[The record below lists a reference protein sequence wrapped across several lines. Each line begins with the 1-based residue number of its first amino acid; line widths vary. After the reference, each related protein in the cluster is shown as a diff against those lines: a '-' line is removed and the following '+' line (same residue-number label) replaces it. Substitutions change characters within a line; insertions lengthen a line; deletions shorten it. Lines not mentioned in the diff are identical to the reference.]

1 MTAMRRRFLAL
12 LAAFLLAAFGAA
24 VLIQYVRTAEERAQA
39 GEVVVPV
46 YVVTTEVGTGTD
58 AGAVSGAVTLESVPA
73 RLLAPGAV
81 QDQNTLAQMAGMV
94 TGADL
99 LPGEQLVTG
108 RFVDPSVLLP
118 VEAVPPPEGTQEVS
132 LTLEPQ
138 RAVDGHLVPGSR
150 VGVFVTVPVVD
161 AKTGK
166 ALAGTGL
173 AVTDVLVTRV
183 SGGTSSSAD
192 GAGQSAVNVTLA
204 VAAEDAATVI
214 SGMAQNAVWLSLQS
228 ADPTADTSLTTTS
241 STGDDQ

>member
-12 LAAFLLAAFGAA
+12 LAAFLLAAFGAV
-24 VLIQYVRTAEERAQA
+24 VLIQYVRMADERARA

-46 YVVTTEVGTGTD
+46 YVVTDAVAAGTD
-58 AGAVSGAVTLESVPA
+58 AAAVGKAVSLESVPQ
-73 RLLAPGAV
+73 RLVAPGAV
-81 QDQNTLAQMAGMV
+81 GDPDALAQMAGLV

-118 VEAVPPPEGTQEVS
+118 VDAVPAPAGTQEVS

-150 VGVFVTVPVVD
+150 VGVFVTLPVVD
-161 AKTGK
+161 ARTGK

-204 VAAEDAATVI
+204 VTAPDAATVI

-228 ADPTADTSLTTTS
+228 PGSAADTPLTTS
-241 STGDDQ
+241 SRGDDQ

>member
-1 MTAMRRRFLAL
+1 MRRRFLAL
-12 LAAFLLAAFGAA
+12 LAAFLLAAFGAV
-24 VLIQYVRTAEERAQA
+24 VLIQYVRTADERARA
-39 GEVVVPV
+39 DEVVVPV
-46 YVVTTEVGTGTD
+46 YVVTTEVRTGTD
-58 AGAVSGAVTLESVPA
+58 AADVGKAVSLESVPQ
-73 RLLAPGAV
+73 RLVAPGAV
-81 QDQNTLAQMAGMV
+81 GDPAALAQMAGLV

-118 VEAVPPPEGTQEVS
+118 ADAVLPPAGTQEVS

-161 AKTGK
+161 ARTGM

-183 SGGTSSSAD
+183 SGGTSSNAD
-192 GAGQSAVNVTLA
+192 GTGQSAVNVTLA
-204 VAAEDAATVI
+204 VTAPDAATVI

-228 ADPTADTSLTTTS
+228 AGSAAAAPLTTTS